1 MKEDR
6 LLQECIEY
14 FSHKGFSRV
23 LELIYNKYR
32 SLGRFSGR
40 VVLEKPDPVEKE
52 MLSRYFGRIISGD
65 RVVINVKEFAQK
77 RFEQTKFSSLDF
89 KDVLSY
95 VLKKDVLT
103 KKEEKESKQR
113 QISDFLEKLE
123 KLLANGAD
131 NEFVFQTVKE
141 NFKWFEGYFKKYSE
155 EKLLGILSCSIKAA
169 ATKPEKIE
177 SLAVFATR
185 IAHDPHF
192 FDEDRDSGK
201 IFLKILC
208 LLKNVEYPK
217 SSEEKAELLYM
228 HNIIIDELSNWCLV
242 YGIGAITEN
251 EKEDEALKIFALQR
265 KPVIL
270 PLYTIKDYKQFFG
283 YSKKIVVVENPA
295 VFSIL
300 MQDLT
305 DISLICTN
313 GQLRL
318 STKILLESLSKAGFT
333 IFYSGDFDPEGL
345 LIADRIVQNYG
356 AIPLCMD
363 EENYLL
369 SLSNNRISQKR
380 LVMLRNIQSEQLLS
394 VCRKMNEVRL
404 SGYQEKIVDRLLKKI
419 KTI

>member
-1 MKEDR
+1 MSDKK

-23 LELIYNKYR
+23 LELIYDKYR

-52 MLSRYFGRIISGD
+52 MLSRYLGRIISGD
-65 RVVINVKEFAQK
+65 KVVINVKEFAQK

-89 KDVLSY
+89 KDVLSH

-103 KKEEKESKQR
+103 KKEEKESRQKQL
-113 QISDFLEKLE
+113 SSFLEKLE
-123 KLLANGAD
+123 KQLANGTD
-131 NEFVFQTVKE
+131 SECVFQAVKE

-155 EKLLGILSCSIKAA
+155 EKLLNILSHSIKAA

-201 IFLKILC
+201 IFLKILS

-228 HNIIIDELSNWCLV
+228 HNIVIDELSNWCLV

-251 EKEDEALKIFALQR
+251 EKEDEALKIFALQK

-283 YSKKIVVVENPA
+283 YSNKIVVVENPA
-295 VFSIL
+295 VFSML
-300 MQDLT
+300 MQACS

-318 STKILLESLSKAGFT
+318 STKILLESLCKGGFT

-356 AIPLCMD
+356 AIPLCLD
-363 EENYLL
+363 EESYLL

-380 LVMLRNIQSEQLLS
+380 LVMLRNVKSPELFD
-394 VCRKMNEVRL
+394 VCSKMKELKL
-404 SGYQEKIVDRLLKKI
+404 SGYQERIVDRIVEKLKS
-419 KTI
+419 

>member
-14 FSHKGFSRV
+14 FSHEGFARV

-40 VVLEKPDPVEKE
+40 VVLEKPDATEKE
-52 MLSRYFGRIISGD
+52 MLSRYLGRIINGD

-103 KKEEKESKQR
+103 KKEEKESRQR
-113 QISDFLEKLE
+113 QISGFLEKLK
-123 KLLANGAD
+123 KLVANGAD
-131 NEFVFQTVKE
+131 NEFVFQAVKE

-155 EKLLGILSCSIKAA
+155 EKLLDILSCSIKAA

-201 IFLKILC
+201 IFLKILS
-208 LLKNVEYPK
+208 LIKNVEYPK

-228 HNIIIDELSNWCLV
+228 HNIVIDELSNWCLV

-363 EENYLL
+363 EESYLL

-394 VCRKMNEVRL
+394 VCRKMNEVKL

>member
-14 FSHKGFSRV
+14 FSHKGFERV

-32 SLGRFSGR
+32 SLGRFSGK
-40 VVLEKPDPVEKE
+40 VVLENPQSIEKE
-52 MLSRYFGRIISGD
+52 MLSRYLGRIVSGD

-89 KDVLSY
+89 KDVLSH
-95 VLKKDVLT
+95 VLKKDILT
-103 KKEEKESKQR
+103 KKEEKESR
-113 QISDFLEKLE
+113 QKKLSGFLEKLE
-123 KLLANGAD
+123 KQVSND
-131 NEFVFQTVKE
+131 KNSECVFQAVKE

-155 EKLLGILSCSIKAA
+155 EKLLNILKVCIKAA
-169 ATKPEKIE
+169 ATKPKKIE
-177 SLAVFATR
+177 SLAVFATKM
-185 IAHDPHF
+185 AHDPHF

-201 IFLKILC
+201 IFLRILS
-208 LLKNVEYPK
+208 LVKNVEYPK

-242 YGIGAITEN
+242 YGIGAISEN
-251 EKEDEALKIFALQR
+251 AAEDEALKSFALQK

-295 VFSIL
+295 VFSML
-300 MQDLT
+300 MQACS

-318 STKILLESLSKAGFT
+318 STKIVLESLSKEGFT

-345 LIADRIVQNYG
+345 LIADRIIQNYG
-356 AIPLCMD
+356 AVPICMD
-363 EENYLL
+363 EESYIL
-369 SLSNNRISQKR
+369 SLSKNRISQKR
-380 LVMLRNIQSEQLLS
+380 LVMLRNVKSPELFD
-394 VCRKMNEVRL
+394 VCSKMRELKL
-404 SGYQEKIVDRLLKKI
+404 SGYQEKIVERIVERLKS
-419 KTI
+419 

>member
-14 FSHKGFSRV
+14 FSHKGFARV

-32 SLGRFSGR
+32 SLGRFSGK
-40 VVLEKPDPVEKE
+40 VVLENLQPVEKE
-52 MLSRYFGRIISGD
+52 MLSRYLGRIVSGD

-89 KDVLSY
+89 KDVLSH

-103 KKEEKESKQR
+103 KKEEKENKEKQL
-113 QISDFLEKLE
+113 SSFLEKLKKQVESEPAAE
-123 KLLANGAD
+123 KVYL
-131 NEFVFQTVKE
+131 VVKE
-141 NFKWFEGYFKKYSE
+141 NFKQFEGYLKKYSE
-155 EKLLGILSCSIKAA
+155 EKFLGILNLCIKAA

-177 SLAVFATR
+177 SLAVFATK

-201 IFLKILC
+201 IFLRILS
-208 LLKNVEYPK
+208 LLKNAEYPK

-242 YGIGAITEN
+242 YGIGAISEDAA
-251 EKEDEALKIFALQR
+251 EDEALKIFALQR

-295 VFSIL
+295 VFSML
-300 MQDLT
+300 MQT
-305 DISLICTN
+305 CSDISLICTN

-318 STKILLESLSKAGFT
+318 STKIVLESLSKEGFT

-345 LIADRIVQNYG
+345 LIADRIIQNYG
-356 AIPLCMD
+356 AVPICMD
-363 EENYLL
+363 EESYLL
-369 SLSNNRISQKR
+369 SLSKNKISQKR
-380 LVMLRNIQSEQLLS
+380 LVMLRNVKSPELFD
-394 VCRKMNEVRL
+394 VCSKMRELKL
-404 SGYQEKIVDRLLKKI
+404 SGYQEKIVERIVERLKS
-419 KTI
+419 

>member
-23 LELIYNKYR
+23 LELIYDKYR

-40 VVLEKPDPVEKE
+40 IVLEKPDATEKE
-52 MLSRYFGRIISGD
+52 MLSRYLGRIISGD
-65 RVVINVKEFAQK
+65 KVVINVKEFAQK

-89 KDVLSY
+89 KDVLSH

-103 KKEEKESKQR
+103 KKEEKESRQKQL
-113 QISDFLEKLE
+113 SGFLEKLE
-123 KLLANGAD
+123 KQLANGAD
-131 NEFVFQTVKE
+131 SECVFQAVKE

-155 EKLLGILSCSIKAA
+155 EKLLSILRHSIKAA

-201 IFLKILC
+201 IFLKILS

-242 YGIGAITEN
+242 YGIGAITEK
-251 EKEDEALKIFALQR
+251 EKEDEALKIFALQK

-283 YSKKIVVVENPA
+283 YSNKIVVVENPA
-295 VFSIL
+295 VFSML
-300 MQDLT
+300 MQACS

-318 STKILLESLSKAGFT
+318 STKILLESLSKEGFT

-356 AIPLCMD
+356 AIPLCLD
-363 EENYLL
+363 EESYLL

-380 LVMLRNIQSEQLLS
+380 LVMLRNVKSPELFD
-394 VCRKMNEVRL
+394 VCSKMKELKL
-404 SGYQEKIVDRLLKKI
+404 SGYQERIVDRIVEKLKS
-419 KTI
+419 